1 MRRAR
6 ITVVAAC
13 ACAAL
18 TVVAGA
24 TGPIAL
30 ITVPQ
35 DQVQAL
41 SGLDVPI
48 TGERGKEL
56 IESTF
61 CPPPGGCAAGQPVTD
76 LIALARDIE
85 ADPGV
90 RLRAYRAIG
99 LYPGAAAQN
108 ALRADLLAL
117 ASAQPG
123 TEQLYLRAAIEALGE
138 VGDSVEDVP
147 NLVPFLDYEPSR
159 DIRAA
164 TADALRQLGCAC
176 AAAIDPLQARL
187 TIEQLPDGSR
197 QVEYAITRALRALN
211 P

>member
-6 ITVVAAC
+6 ITLVAAG
-13 ACAAL
+13 ACATL

-30 ITVPQ
+30 IDVPQ

-41 SGLDVPI
+41 SGLDVPL
-48 TGERGKEL
+48 TGERGKAL

-61 CPPPGGCAAGQPVTD
+61 CPPEPGGCAAGQPVTD

-99 LYPGAAAQN
+99 LYPGTAART
-108 ALRADLLAL
+108 ALIEDLEVLA
-117 ASAQPG
+117 AAQPG

-138 VGDSVEDVP
+138 VGEPQDVD
-147 NLVPFLDYEPSR
+147 NLTPFLDYEPSR

-164 TADALRQLGCAC
+164 TADALRHLGCAC
-176 AAAIDPLQARL
+176 LAATEPLDDRLDLETSQQVILAIH
-187 TIEQLPDGSR
+187 
-197 QVEYAITRALRALN
+197 RALRELADT